1 MQRILIYSF
10 PTETIE
16 TLLREIKEKLLEL
29 QDDITTIKLNKTLT
43 EYQNKSTDS
52 KC

>member
-1 MQRILIYSF
+1 MQYILISYF

-16 TLLREIKEKLLEL
+16 TLLREMKEKLLEL
-29 QDDITTIKLNKTLT
+29 QDDITTIKWNKTLT
-43 EYQNKSTDS
+43 ECQNKSTDS